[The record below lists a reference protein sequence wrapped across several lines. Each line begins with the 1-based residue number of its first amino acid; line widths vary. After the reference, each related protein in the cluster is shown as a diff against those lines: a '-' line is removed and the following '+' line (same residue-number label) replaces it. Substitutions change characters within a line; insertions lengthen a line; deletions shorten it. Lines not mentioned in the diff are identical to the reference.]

1 MKMKRPYLGPL
12 ILIAL
17 GVLLLLDKLG
27 IAEFGEII
35 STYWPIILILVGLR
49 MFFRYG
55 RSHHEAGLSPD
66 ATVFSGSTQE
76 STGTTISSSN
86 VFGDVDT
93 KITSKEFRGG
103 SISNTFGDMNV
114 DLAEIQLAEGE
125 QTLKLDGVFGDLHV
139 LVPKDIEIFV
149 TTHSVFGDVRV
160 LGNVKTGFGQQISYS
175 TPNYAGA
182 TKKLRIISNQVFG
195 DVKVW

>member
-1 MKMKRPYLGPL
+1 
-12 ILIAL
+12 
-17 GVLLLLDKLG
+17 
-27 IAEFGEII
+27 
-35 STYWPIILILVGLR
+35 

-55 RSHHEAGLSPD
+55 RGQHQAGISPD
-66 ATVFSGSTQE
+66 ASVFSGSTQE
-76 STGTTISSSN
+76 SAATTISSSN

-139 LVPKDIEIFV
+139 LVPKDIEIYV